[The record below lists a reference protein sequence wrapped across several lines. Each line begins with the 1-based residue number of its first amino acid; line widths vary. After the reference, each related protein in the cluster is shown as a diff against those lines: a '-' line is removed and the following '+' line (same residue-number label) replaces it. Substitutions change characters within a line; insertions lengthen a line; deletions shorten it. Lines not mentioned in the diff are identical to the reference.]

1 MAVWVRDHRYGRV
14 PGKKLG
20 IPSCSPINQSPRSG
34 AVAEHLK
41 PARLNTWRA
50 SFHSKPWDAQP
61 VKNADASSS
70 DGLQSHTPGLE
81 DCLIRLVMAMQEQTA
96 AISQLAQSNEML
108 AQVFVQAMAE
118 EQGMEDAPVSTYLNG
133 KPR

>member
-1 MAVWVRDHRYGRV
+1 MSYCGAPPTPPR
-14 PGKKLG
+14 P
-20 IPSCSPINQSPRSG
+20 PS
-34 AVAEHLK
+34 
-41 PARLNTWRA
+41 
-50 SFHSKPWDAQP
+50 WDAKP

-118 EQGMEDAPVSTYLNG
+118 DQGMEDAPVSTYLNG